1 MAETNTQDA
10 DAGLRVVQDFLG
22 EVDEFEDPRVV
33 VEGIVFCEEKERKRV
48 SYGFSMTSELQI

>member
-1 MAETNTQDA
+1 MAETDTQDA

-33 VEGIVFCEEKERKRV
+33 VEGIVFCEEREEK
-48 SYGFSMTSELQI
+48 S

>member
-33 VEGIVFCEEKERKRV
+33 VEGIVFCEEKRGK
-48 SYGFSMTSELQI
+48 ELVMDFL